1 MRSLMILCCFLCL
14 TIVAGPNRM
23 LAAGEESAHKHQHSH
38 AHNGHDHHGHGHNHA
53 TTKDDPKPNSSSDAV
68 SQGQVYLL
76 ISIYC
81 ALIVAASLVGGWLP
95 SFVKLTHTGMQT
107 LISGVGG
114 LMLGIAV
121 FHLLPHS
128 LEYTASVTQSSQW
141 LMGGLL
147 VMFFLVRAF
156 HFHHHGPAEQLVDE
170 SGGAAHHDHDHD
182 DGHGHHH
189 HHHGAPSVH
198 HLNWVG
204 VALGL
209 ALHTLIDGIALGAS
223 VTADV
228 GEPVWLSL
236 LGFGTFLAVLLHKPL
251 DAISITS
258 LMAAGGWSAKSRNA
272 VNFCFA
278 MMCPLGALLFVF
290 GVSQFTEQQHLVIGC
305 ALAFA
310 AGVFLC
316 ISLGDL
322 LPELELHSHNRI
334 RLSLALLIGV
344 AVAWAIE
351 QTHSHHHD
359 HDGSHAGVDRAR
371 NSRQISSR
379 V

>member
-1 MRSLMILCCFLCL
+1 MTL
-14 TIVAGPNRM
+14 
-23 LAAGEESAHKHQHSH
+23 LA
-38 AHNGHDHHGHGHNHA
+38 
-53 TTKDDPKPNSSSDAV
+53 
-68 SQGQVYLL
+68 VY
-76 ISIYC
+76 C
-81 ALIVAASLVGGWLP
+81 GLIVAASLVGGWIP
-95 SFVKLTHTGMQT
+95 HWIQLTHTRMQT

-128 LEYTASVTQSSQW
+128 LEYTALATLTSQW

-156 HFHHHGPAEQLVDE
+156 HFHHHGPADPLPEN
-170 SGGAAHHDHDHD
+170 DHDHE
-182 DGHGHHH
+182 GHHH
-189 HHHGAPSVH
+189 HEGHDHDVGHPHHGQPHAVH
-198 HLNWVG
+198 HLNWIG

-209 ALHTLIDGIALGAS
+209 ALHTMIDGLALGAS
-223 VTADV
+223 VRADV
-228 GEPVWLSL
+228 GEPVFLSL
-236 LGFGTFLAVLLHKPL
+236 LGLGTFLAVLLHKPL

-258 LMAAGGWSAKSRNA
+258 LMAAGGWSAGARNA
-272 VNFCFA
+272 VNFGFA

-290 GVSQFTEQQHLVIGC
+290 GLDRLTEQQHLVIGC

-334 RLSLALLIGV
+334 RLTVALLLGV
-344 AVAWAIE
+344 ALAWVIE
-351 QTHSHHHD
+351 QTHRHD
-359 HDGSHAGVDRAR
+359 HSEAGDRRLAVSGTQ
-371 NSRQISSR
+371 NPLG
-379 V
+379 